1 MMKIAY
7 RSLALPL
14 RGSAHEV
21 SAACDGFSRAE
32 LARHQLALEDR
43 AGIRHDVDEVRERP
57 DFGLFGYDLLRQRIR
72 RAYFGVHDA
81 ALRAALIRTAAEL
94 ERVDRFEAS
103 RALCRARAELAQAQS
118 REQRVPVLLAALVP
132 LACVG
137 AGGLLFDLAG
147 QAAGA
152 IAGFACGAMLLR
164 RRRGAGRHA
173 IARSESRLAEAE
185 AYARQV
191 WAHPALFACSECD
204 LGVESV
210 EFGRQSAVA
219 NRLQRGGFGTAP
231 RSAPTAQPISPSRT

>member
-1 MMKIAY
+1 MKLAY

-14 RGSAHEV
+14 RGALHDASPA
-21 SAACDGFSRAE
+21 SDGCSRAE

-43 AGIRHDVDEVRERP
+43 AGIRHDIDEVRERP

-132 LACVG
+132 LVCVG
-137 AGGLLFDLAG
+137 VGGLLFDLAG

-173 IARSESRLAEAE
+173 IKRGEARLADAE
-185 AYARQV
+185 AFARQV
-191 WAHPALFACSECD
+191 WARPALFACSECD
-204 LGVESV
+204 LAIESI

-219 NRLQRGGFGTAP
+219 NRLQRGGFEALP
-231 RSAPTAQPISPSRT
+231 RSAPTPRPISPSRT

>member
-1 MMKIAY
+1 MPRRHPTAA
-7 RSLALPL
+7 LAP
-14 RGSAHEV
+14 
-21 SAACDGFSRAE
+21 E

-43 AGIRHDVDEVRERP
+43 AGIRHDIDEVRERP

-118 REQRVPVLLAALVP
+118 REQRVPAPLAALVP
-132 LACVG
+132 LVCVG
-137 AGGLLFDLAG
+137 VGGLLFDLAG
-147 QAAGA
+147 QAGGA

-173 IARSESRLAEAE
+173 ITRGEARLADAGSIRV
-185 AYARQV
+185 AGLGPSGAVRRPHARPGHREHRIRSPV
-191 WAHPALFACSECD
+191 R
-204 LGVESV
+204 
-210 EFGRQSAVA
+210 GREPPSA
-219 NRLQRGGFGTAP
+219 GGFEASP
-231 RSAPTAQPISPSRT
+231 RSAPTPRPISPSRT